1 MNKGNIIGIRFDDT
15 SLEFI
20 KEEAKKANDTM
31 SNWIREQIKP
41 RNKR

>member
-1 MNKGNIIGIRFDDT
+1 MNKDNFIGLRLDNT

-20 KEEAKKANDTM
+20 KEEAKKSNDTM

-41 RNKR
+41 RKRK

>member
-1 MNKGNIIGIRFDDT
+1 MNKGNIIGIRFDNP

-31 SNWIREQIKP
+31 SNWIREQIKT
-41 RNKR
+41 RKKK